1 MLADDDWIENER
13 NQVWFALY
21 SLIML
26 LPQSREKMPAPGCA
40 EQMGSCDMF
49 YDENTSCQDR
59 FTNTCDIRTCYDEV
73 AFIRAIVE
81 YVRNSYCL
89 DVNSVHMSGSSNGGM
104 LAYSSLNRPDIF
116 SLDHKRL
123 HSRLQVAP
131 SFSN

>member
-1 MLADDDWIENER
+1 
-13 NQVWFALY
+13 
-21 SLIML
+21 
-26 LPQSREKMPAPGCA
+26 
-40 EQMGSCDMF
+40 MGSCDMF

-116 SLDHKRL
+116 SLDHKSVIRDNRADCKWLL
-123 HSRLQVAP
+123 HFQTTVVLAGFVLFKVLHVSLIKEQK
-131 SFSN
+131 